1 MPLARFGLTSLSNR
15 HVKIIVRMMYML
27 MKKLNMDENLRE
39 LRFRGRDIGNTTR
52 YYRCEICIFVLL

>member
-52 YYRCEICIFVLL
+52 YYR